1 MLDSEMCL
9 WNLGLLLAFKIG
21 IKFQILIHY
30 ICLQL
35 ILKGFF
41 EQLKEAKSNEVNVAN
56 ICQHLTGNSSERNF
70 VRTNYFIYF
79 LERLHLLSREY
90 LQITPSNSS
99 VCEIWMTKGQSVM
112 TKYLRVRGHYCTLAF
127 LLTLDIQ

>member
-1 MLDSEMCL
+1 MLQSEMCL

-21 IKFQILIHY
+21 IEFEILIHY

-35 ILKGFF
+35 IIKGFF
-41 EQLKEAKSNEVNVAN
+41 EQLTEAKSNEVNLAN

-70 VRTNYFIYF
+70 VNTNYFIYF

-112 TKYLRVRGHYCTLAF
+112 TKYLRLRGYYCTLAF